1 MAPTIPPSLQ
11 SASLRSSLQSQKAP
25 QQPVSS
31 SSIAVP
37 SSRLSTAAS
46 QEPPSRRKKSVAAD
60 TVARF
65 DDDSFLPSS
74 PSAAAAEARPAQP
87 PSQPPLQTAAQ
98 APAQR
103 LRDVQRQV
111 DEVRAV
117 MNENIAPILQ
127 RGEKIEDLV
136 QQTEELHESA
146 FVFRKMAAKRYD
158 VAAMRCADWITHAR
172 AHGCTSVDGE

>member
-25 QQPVSS
+25 QLPVSS

-37 SSRLSTAAS
+37 SSRLSTAAA

-74 PSAAAAEARPAQP
+74 PSAAAAEARPVQP
-87 PSQPPLQTAAQ
+87 PSQLPLQTAAQ
-98 APAQR
+98 AQR
-103 LRDVQRQV
+103 ARDVQRQV
-111 DEVRAV
+111 DEVRVV

-127 RGEKIEDLV
+127 RGDKLEDLLLK
-136 QQTEELHESA
+136 TEELHESA
-146 FVFRKMAAKRYD
+146 FVFRQMASKRYD
-158 VAAMRCADWITHAR
+158 LRCAAMR
-172 AHGCTSVDGE
+172 